1 MILIDAGGEEGIRTL
16 EKLLTSTPLAGERLR
31 PLGHLSGGSEIEKS
45 ARTINSVFAAL
56 QQARLTVQDGRQALP
71 VKAQGEVEGQRASA
85 DAVRRTRIWG
95 SALSGCQRLA
105 I

>member
-31 PLGHLSGGSEIEKS
+31 PLGHLSGGRWIKEKLSHNQQPFRFDASAVESSSRS
-45 ARTINSVFAAL
+45 ARQSRRPAQPMKKAAPSP
-56 QQARLTVQDGRQALP
+56 ARP
-71 VKAQGEVEGQRASA
+71 F
-85 DAVRRTRIWG
+85 
-95 SALSGCQRLA
+95 RLFRCW